1 MNKINSDNLMY
12 AQGGSWVVENGLR
25 HKEDEARIKQ
35 HIKNKKFDK
44 IAELLMLNGID
55 KRDTLA
61 RSNYIVIDFPKAWG
75 NDTRQYVSQ
84 YGTKLSD
91 TRTFELVFKFGI
103 INNSIAS
110 KYFSDSE
117 KQLWFK
123 ELGNKWILILKD
135 GLGIITTLLV
145 FK

>member
-1 MNKINSDNLMY
+1 MTTT
-12 AQGGSWVVENGLR
+12 QGSWNITKGFR
-25 HKEDEARIKQ
+25 DEAIKITLKSILKNDIVKRA
-35 HIKNKKFDK
+35 HKIKGL
-44 IAELLMLNGID
+44 LLMEGLLD
-55 KRDTLA
+55 RDNQG
-61 RSNYIVIDFPKAWG
+61 RSNYVVIDFPQAWG
-75 NDTRQYVSQ
+75 SENIEQYVSQ